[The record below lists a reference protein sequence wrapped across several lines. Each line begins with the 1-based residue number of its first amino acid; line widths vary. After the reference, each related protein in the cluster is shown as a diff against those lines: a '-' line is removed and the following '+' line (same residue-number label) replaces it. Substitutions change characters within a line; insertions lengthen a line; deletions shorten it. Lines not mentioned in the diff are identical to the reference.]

1 MDHRP
6 HHHPVLLLRRRLGR
20 LRLRVQQ
27 RLQQWL
33 WLQQRLLLKQNTWQK
48 TRARGSASFVGY
60 QKFLKKPVTK
70 TKIYRVDR

>member
-1 MDHRP
+1 MLQYRLGRRRLSVDHRP

-33 WLQQRLLLKQNTWQK
+33 WLQQRLLLNKYL
-48 TRARGSASFVGY
+48 AEDAG
-60 QKFLKKPVTK
+60 L
-70 TKIYRVDR
+70 RVRVFCIIKNF

>member
-20 LRLRVQQ
+20 LRVQQ

-33 WLQQRLLLKQNTWQK
+33 WLQQRLLLNKYL
-48 TRARGSASFVGY
+48 AEDAG
-60 QKFLKKPVTK
+60 P
-70 TKIYRVDR
+70 RVRVFCIIKNF